1 MILPPQIYKQLFLIN
16 KIHINPAINFYPN
29 KDGED
34 FLSLIID
41 GREVHTFFLM
51 LGQLVFLNDVTNFF
65 NLILLNNLQQ

>member
-41 GREVHTFFLM
+41 GREVHTFF
-51 LGQLVFLNDVTNFF
+51 
-65 NLILLNNLQQ
+65 